1 METQLKPIPA
11 REMHK
16 IVWICLGVFALIAG
30 SYPVAFMRV
39 AQKEK
44 FAGFHVKSLTLE
56 YKPAQ
61 QETAAAEVPP
71 AASNPPAQR
80 DADAAQI
87 NASAATQP
95 VAAVSQEAEAVPRA
109 SNTPE
114 IADAAALVA
123 LSQTV
128 YDEIDRAWQT
138 VPTFSR
144 NLVYRVS
151 ASADGALASFEP
163 VNQPAKEYLQET
175 PLPNLL
181 NSERTGTPAAPVGQF
196 TVVFAPSGV
205 LEVSP

>member
-1 METQLKPIPA
+1 METQLKPLPA

-16 IVWICLGVFALIAG
+16 IVWICVGVFALIAG

-61 QETAAAEVPP
+61 QETAAAEVQP
-71 AASNPPAQR
+71 AASSPPAQI
-80 DADAAQI
+80 AAGATQM

-95 VAAVSQEAEAVPRA
+95 VAEVFPG

-114 IADAAALVA
+114 ITDSAQLAA

-151 ASADGALASFEP
+151 ASSDGALASFEP
-163 VNQPAKEYLQET
+163 VNQPALEYLQET

-181 NSERTGTPAAPVGQF
+181 KSSEGTGTPAAPVGKF

>member
-1 METQLKPIPA
+1 METQLKPLPA

-61 QETAAAEVPP
+61 QEAAAAGVQP

-80 DADAAQI
+80 AAGATQM

-95 VAAVSQEAEAVPRA
+95 VAEVFPG

-114 IADAAALVA
+114 ITDSAQLAA

-151 ASADGALASFEP
+151 ASSDGALASFEP

-181 NSERTGTPAAPVGQF
+181 KPSESTGTPAAPVGKF

>member
-30 SYPVAFMRV
+30 SYPLAFMRV

-61 QETAAAEVPP
+61 QETAAAEVQPAVEP
-71 AASNPPAQR
+71 AASNPPAQI
-80 DADAAQI
+80 DAGAAQM
-87 NASAATQP
+87 NASAATPP
-95 VAAVSQEAEAVPRA
+95 VAAVLPA
-109 SNTPE
+109 SSTPE
-114 IADAAALVA
+114 ITDSAELVA

-128 YDEIDRAWQT
+128 YDKIDRAWQT

-144 NLVYRVS
+144 NLVYRVI
-151 ASADGALASFEP
+151 ARADGALASFEP

-181 NSERTGTPAAPVGQF
+181 NSERTGTRAAPVGKF

-205 LEVSP
+205 IEVSP

>member
-1 METQLKPIPA
+1 
-11 REMHK
+11 
-16 IVWICLGVFALIAG
+16 
-30 SYPVAFMRV
+30 
-39 AQKEK
+39 
-44 FAGFHVKSLTLE
+44 
-56 YKPAQ
+56 
-61 QETAAAEVPP
+61 
-71 AASNPPAQR
+71 
-80 DADAAQI
+80 
-87 NASAATQP
+87 
-95 VAAVSQEAEAVPRA
+95 VAAVSLA

-114 IADAAALVA
+114 ITDAAELAA
-123 LSQTV
+123 LSETV

-144 NLVYRVS
+144 NLVYRVI

-181 NSERTGTPAAPVGQF
+181 NSERTGNPAAPVGQF